1 VRDDF
6 WTDQT
11 KTLTSPVEHDYPYGT
26 YTTFWSKDG
35 YIERSTEWTSDSDKT
50 MSTALENQLTAM
62 VEWHVLLST
71 SYNADTDTLKA
82 STWLERRGKLV
93 GTVESDLTDLESA
106 TVDIYDGETLVNS
119 MTTATHDNSGVF
131 WFSWENSLLEAGKTY
146 FVKASISYRG
156 SSYISGASVDV
167 TSSKKIQETKTLLQ
181 AEALKTSAIRTA
193 VESTLPAAISSA
205 RSSVESAV
213 ESAKAE
219 IKSDT
224 ASILTATETTIP
236 AQITEAK
243 TQLTDITKSEILNSE
258 SAIRSGQTL
267 TVRYRTHSGLAPVL
281 DVYDANNLRRIS
293 SQPMA
298 EISDTGVYEEDVKFL
313 TAWGRGDFTVVCSEA
328 TKGTMDAMTI
338 TVLKTDMDQVY
349 GQVSAILGTTA
360 GITGLKSVADTL
372 NSQFNIIETAL
383 SKVGKDLVKEVK
395 DAASSATALESVY
408 TQLSSVAKQ
417 IKELSGSSGINL
429 EKLYKVSADKKTDM
443 DYLKNKTQE
452 LKAAME
458 MNQKMV
464 DNMANKPITQT
475 WYEYK

>member
-1 VRDDF
+1 MGSF
-6 WTDQT
+6 AFTW
-11 KTLTSPVEHDYPYGT
+11 PA
-26 YTTFWSKDG
+26 
-35 YIERSTEWTSDSDKT
+35 
-50 MSTALENQLTAM
+50 TALE
-62 VEWHVLLST
+62 S
-71 SYNADTDTLKA
+71 
-82 STWLERRGKLV
+82 GK
-93 GTVESDLTDLESA
+93 S
-106 TVDIYDGETLVNS
+106 
-119 MTTATHDNSGVF
+119 
-131 WFSWENSLLEAGKTY
+131 Y
-146 FVKASISYRG
+146 FVKASISYRDSTYVSG
-156 SSYISGASVDV
+156 STIDV
-167 TSSKKIQETKTLLQ
+167 TSAKDQQATRALVE
-181 AEALKTSAIRTA
+181 AEAIKTSAIRTA

-224 ASILTATETTIP
+224 ASILTATETTLP

-243 TQLTDITKSEILNSE
+243 SQLTDITKSEILNRE
-258 SAIRSGQTL
+258 NTIRQGQTL
-267 TVRYRTHSGLAPVL
+267 TVRYRTHSGLAPVM
-281 DVYDANNLRRIS
+281 DVYDDKNVRRIS
-293 SQPMA
+293 SQAMA
-298 EISDTGVYEEDVKFL
+298 EISGTGVYEYDVKFL
-313 TAWGRGDFTVVCSEA
+313 NAWGRGDFTVVCSEA

-417 IKELSGSSGINL
+417 IKELSGSSGVNL
-429 EKLYKVSADKKTDM
+429 EKLYQVSADKKTDM